1 MTNKMVEISRPMLAG
16 TIENINTLTYPLI
29 VSKKLDGIRCL
40 KINGEILSRSFKQ
53 IPNEYINRTLKK
65 LLPDGIDG
73 EILVGKNFQE
83 CTHGVMSFDGEPDF
97 TYWAFDFVTGSL
109 NEPYQD
115 RIIKLHDAVQ
125 KISDKR
131 IKDVPHRWIKNAD
144 ELSSYEEYILKEGFE
159 GVMVRSINGPY
170 KCGRS
175 TLNEGY
181 LLKLKRFVDSEAE
194 ILGLEEMFHNANE
207 AKTNELGRTHRSSA
221 QDGKIPMGKLG
232 KFLVRDLK
240 SGVEFSVGTGIG
252 LTMELRQEIWD
263 HQKKYVGKIIKY
275 KSQPFG
281 VKDAPRI
288 PVFIGFRDKR
298 DM

>member
-1 MTNKMVEISRPMLAG
+1 MTIKKPMLAG
-16 TIENINTLTYPLI
+16 TIENINILTYPVI

-40 KINGEILSRSFKQ
+40 KINGEVLSRSLKQ

-73 EILVGKNFQE
+73 EILVGKNFQD
-83 CTHGVMSFDGEPDF
+83 CTHGVMSIDGEPDF
-97 TYWAFDFVTGSL
+97 TYWAFDFVMNLSH
-109 NEPYQD
+109 PYSNRLEQLSREVKKIND
-115 RIIKLHDAVQ
+115 SRVKYVPTTIITNKE
-125 KISDKR
+125 
-131 IKDVPHRWIKNAD
+131 
-144 ELSSYEEYILKEGFE
+144 ELSAYEEKTLQEGFE

-281 VKDAPRI
+281 VKAAPRI
-288 PVFIGFRDKR
+288 PVFIGFRDKK